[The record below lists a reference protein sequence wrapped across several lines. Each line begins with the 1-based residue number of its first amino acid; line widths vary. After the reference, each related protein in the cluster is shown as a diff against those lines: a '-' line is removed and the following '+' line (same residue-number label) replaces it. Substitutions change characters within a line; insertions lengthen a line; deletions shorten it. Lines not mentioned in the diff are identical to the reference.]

1 MQTQTV
7 RIAAADHAILSE
19 LARSSGKPMS
29 AILSE
34 ALQEL
39 QRNRLLRQTNEAY
52 SRLKQDREAWKEES
66 EERRL
71 WENTLAD
78 GEKERP

>member
-7 RIAAADHAILSE
+7 RITAADHAALNE
-19 LARSSGKPMS
+19 LAKNSGKPMS

-34 ALQEL
+34 AIQEL

-52 SRLKQDREAWKEES
+52 LRLKQDRNAWEEES
-66 EERRL
+66 QERRL

-78 GEKERP
+78 GED